1 MAENFRSR
9 KLGLLLYP
17 EDESHVQAIE
27 KIKAYEYGLILH
39 DRDTDENGEIIKPHY
54 HVVLSLKNA
63 QWATAI
69 AKELG
74 ITPNYIQQIR
84 NEESALEYLIHYND
98 NDKYKYEI
106 DAVQGSLKRRL
117 IEYINK
123 SDTPES
129 DKVAIMIQYV
139 EENANTLSVT
149 KFSKFCAASGYWD
162 VFRRSGAIFIKILE
176 EHNHELFEKNI
187 KKKFDR

>member
-17 EDESHVQAIE
+17 DDESHVKALE
-27 KIKAYEYGLILH
+27 KIRAYDYGLICH
-39 DRDTDENGEIIKPHY
+39 NRDVNKEDGEILKPHY

-84 NEESALEYLIHYND
+84 NEEAALAYLIHYNED
-98 NDKYKYEI
+98 EEKQKYDVNE
-106 DAVQGSLKRRL
+106 VHG
-117 IEYINK
+117 
-123 SDTPES
+123 P
-129 DKVAIMIQYV
+129 
-139 EENANTLSVT
+139 LS
-149 KFSKFCAASGYWD
+149 
-162 VFRRSGAIFIKILE
+162 
-176 EHNHELFEKNI
+176 
-187 KKKFDR
+187 

>member
-17 EDESHVQAIE
+17 EDESHVQALE
-27 KIKAYEYGLILH
+27 KIKAYEYALILH
-39 DRDTDENGEIIKPHY
+39 DKDTDEDGVLKKPHY

-84 NEESALEYLIHYND
+84 NEEAALAYLIHYNED
-98 NDKYKYEI
+98 EEKQKYDVDE
-106 DAVQGSLKRRL
+106 VQGPLKRRL
-117 IEYINK
+117 IDYINK
-123 SDTPES
+123 SDTSES
-129 DKVAIMIQYV
+129 EKVSVMIRYV
-139 EENANTLSVT
+139 EENPNIMNVT
-149 KFSKFCAASGYWD
+149 KFSKYCAENGYWD
-162 VFRRSGAIFIKILE
+162 VFRRAGSIFIKILE
-176 EHNHELFEKNI
+176 EHNSEIINVSRVT
-187 KKKFDR
+187 KF